1 MANDAPVLLVRF
13 AEQVAADLAAA
24 AKAQDRER
32 VGNFAHNAPAFRGL
46 RDGNMA
52 HNAPVLLIRFAEQ
65 VAPRG

>member
-1 MANDAPVLLVRF
+1 
-13 AEQVAADLAAA
+13 
-24 AKAQDRER
+24 
-32 VGNFAHNAPAFRGL
+32 L